1 MKRLRRLP
9 VAMLVAI
16 LLATGL
22 MPTVAPNGIAL
33 AQAVGD
39 PADQLLADAAENML
53 DYDTM
58 KFDLIYE
65 HGSTKLYTGI
75 KMTKASGA
83 IQRPGKMKATVQT
96 KIGFVKINVNATVNG
111 DHAEVRAVGIEEDYT
126 LPGDLAH
133 IIADPV
139 LLLPD
144 LASAV
149 VDPVVTKVETNK
161 KGQTLTWVSGTFDP
175 KSAAGRSSAWLCGV
189 AGRAPRR
196 YRYRREWIDC
206 LGPHTWR
213 VCLAGFKRC
222 RTTTGHLWVRRSG
235 QYFLI
240 RPRKE

>member
-175 KSAAGRSSAWLCGV
+175 SLLQDEAVRGYAESLGERPVDIA
-189 AGRAPRR
+189 
-196 YRYRREWIDC
+196 IDENG
-206 LGPHTWR
+206 LIVSVRIPGAF
-213 VCLAGFKRC
+213 VSQDSKDV
-222 RTTTGHLWVRRSG
+222 VRRLDIYGFGDPVNIS
-235 QYFLI
+235 
-240 RPRKE
+240 